1 MIPKF
6 KEIFYP
12 MLDFLKDRKI
22 HTKTEVREYLENYFG
37 LTEYERKMLL
47 PSGKLPVFGSRVS
60 WAGTYLLKAGLVS
73 SPERGKLQIT
83 ERGLKA
89 LEENESKIEISY
101 LRQFPEF
108 EEFYLSKKV
117 SGGENTPTIIATEKS
132 PEEIIG
138 DKIEEINETIKSD
151 LYNKIMNSSP
161 SFFERLV
168 LDMVVKMGYGG
179 SFEEASKVIGGTGDE
194 GVDGVIK
201 EDILG
206 LDNIYLQAKRWNKG
220 TVGSKEIQA
229 FVGALQGKGAK
240 KGIFI
245 TTSKFTRDALD
256 YVAKIHDV
264 KVILIDK
271 DQLLD
276 YMLRYNVGVETKYTI
291 EIKKIDDDYFEE
303 D

>member
-1 MIPKF
+1 MTPKL

-12 MLDFLKDRKI
+12 MLDFLKDGKI
-22 HTKTEVREYLENYFG
+22 HTKTEVREYLGKYFK
-37 LTEYERKMLL
+37 LTDEEKKILL
-47 PSGKLPVFGSRVS
+47 PSGGHTVFRSRVS
-60 WAGTYLLKAGLVS
+60 WARTFLLKAGLVS
-73 SPERGKLQIT
+73 SPEMGKLQIT

-108 EEFYLSKKV
+108 EEFYTGKDD
-117 SGGENTPTIIATEKS
+117 GGKYTPPVIATEKS

-138 DKIEEINETIKSD
+138 DKIEEINETIKND

-168 LDMVVKMGYGG
+168 LDLVVKMGYGG